1 MEDESF
7 RGTTVAIRCTAGS
20 YSDDE
25 TIYRFLVGGGGG
37 DGRLRSI
44 NVFCFPLS
52 KDSNIFKLL
61 CNPCLYGSFL
71 RDMRGIA

>member
-1 MEDESF
+1 MEDES
-7 RGTTVAIRCTAGS
+7 GNVVIRCTAGS

-25 TIYRFLVGGGGG
+25 TIYRFLVGGSG

-52 KDSNIFKLL
+52 MDSNIFKLL
-61 CNPCLYGSFL
+61 CNPYLYGSFL
-71 RDMRGIA
+71 RDMRIA